1 MLVHSAQA
9 ALHCQAQGPSC
20 WQTGVNAIDAR
31 FFRPAVAAASKQLRP
46 RLWQTF
52 RSQSHRSAR
61 TSPALPNGTDFQVQ
75 SPDVLQ
81 YSGAPPDIFQS
92 ALTALD
98 LVSPTESYD
107 PDYNEQHEDISLE
120 QGQAAAQVG
129 KAVYEVKSRESC
141 KRVLV
146 VHRSLKSSPLHTGPQ
161 VVKYWQDTK
170 DICKKKGRA
179 EGKPPAAEGP
189 AAH

>member
-1 MLVHSAQA
+1 MLVHTAQA
-9 ALHCQAQGPSC
+9 ALHCQTQSGPFC
-20 WQTGVNAIDAR
+20 WKNGGNAIDTR
-31 FFRPAVAAASKQLRP
+31 VFRPAVAAASKQLRP
-46 RLWQTF
+46 GLLESF
-52 RSQSHRSAR
+52 RSRSHKSAR

-107 PDYNEQHEDISLE
+107 PDYDEHHEDISLE

-129 KAVYEVKSRESC
+129 KAVYEVTSSIMQACPGRPPPSHG
-141 KRVLV
+141 VPIP
-146 VHRSLKSSPLHTGPQ
+146 HRSSSCQALARHGG
-161 VVKYWQDTK
+161 YM
-170 DICKKKGRA
+170 
-179 EGKPPAAEGP
+179 
-189 AAH
+189 

>member
-1 MLVHSAQA
+1 MLVYSAQA
-9 ALHCQAQGPSC
+9 ALHCHTQGPSC
-20 WQTGVNAIDAR
+20 CQNGGKGNAR
-31 FFRPAVAAASKQLRP
+31 FYRPAVAAASKQLRP
-46 RLWQTF
+46 RVLQSF

-107 PDYNEQHEDISLE
+107 PDYNEHHEDISLE

-129 KAVYEVKSRESC
+129 KAVYEVT
-141 KRVLV
+141 
-146 VHRSLKSSPLHTGPQ
+146 SSIMQACPG
-161 VVKYWQDTK
+161 
-170 DICKKKGRA
+170 C
-179 EGKPPAAEGP
+179 
-189 AAH
+189 